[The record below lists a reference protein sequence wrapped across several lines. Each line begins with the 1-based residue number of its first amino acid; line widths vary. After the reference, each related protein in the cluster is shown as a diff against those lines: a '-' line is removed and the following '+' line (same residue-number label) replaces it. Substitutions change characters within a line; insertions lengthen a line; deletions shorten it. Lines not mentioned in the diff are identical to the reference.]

1 MQEPPFEEMPPES
14 LDISQSA
21 LRSLSGGQ
29 VIVTQSAIQRLLA
42 AQADIRQSSVGSA
55 KGERVSISQGLTFS
69 AVGREVSV
77 EGARIGLLVTPS
89 LRGNVRPLLT
99 VQSAFALGAGFFFG
113 RWFVRSIGRLL
124 KR

>member
-1 MQEPPFEEMPPES
+1 MQEPPFEEMPPER

-55 KGERVSISQGLTFS
+55 KGERVSISQAADF
-69 AVGREVSV
+69 
-77 EGARIGLLVTPS
+77 
-89 LRGNVRPLLT
+89 LRRGP
-99 VQSAFALGAGFFFG
+99 
-113 RWFVRSIGRLL
+113 
-124 KR
+124 